1 MRKFER
7 RICVLAIIF
16 VSLYIGAIII
26 TIHSRVKTETRIE
39 RIESPAMEPGE
50 SMIMMAE
57 LLPPMLLVLVITV
70 CFIVVRKRR
79 AKTLARL
86 AEEDQQHQPD

>member
-1 MRKFER
+1 MGKFER

-50 SMIMMAE
+50 SMLMMAE
-57 LLPPMLLVLVITV
+57 LLPPMLLLLVITV

-79 AKTLARL
+79 AITLARL
-86 AEEDQQHQPD
+86 AEEDQQHLPD